1 MARLT
6 ERELNLIQDSRL
18 AARMDRRDT
27 NDILIAAR
35 QARADFMASL
45 MGRALT
51 RFAEFTGLAGLGR
64 DLSVLV
70 LHPLR
75 QALLRRRTAAELRR
89 LSGHLLRD
97 IGLERSD
104 IELVA
109 ERLAGE
115 ALPTPTVRPGLL
127 QSLRRWRE
135 RRRAVAELN
144 ALDDCILADIG
155 LERGN
160 IEATVAALYTKTA
173 TPVEIAEEEGFWASV
188 VESFRQWNLSRQAA
202 GEMARLGPDTLS
214 DLGYV
219 KGDIDWVPE
228 VLAERRLHGA
238 KAA

>member
-6 ERELNLIQDSRL
+6 ERELDLIQDSRL
-18 AARMDRRDT
+18 AARLDRREVS
-27 NDILIAAR
+27 DILIAAR
-35 QARADFMASL
+35 QTRADFMASL
-45 MGRALT
+45 IGRALT
-51 RFAEFTGLAGLGR
+51 RFAEFTGLAALGR

-75 QALLRRRTAAELRR
+75 QALLRRRTAAELGR
-89 LSGHLLRD
+89 LNGHLLRD

-104 IELVA
+104 IEVVA
-109 ERLAGE
+109 ERLVSE
-115 ALPTPTVRPGLL
+115 ALPAPTVRPGLL

-135 RRRAVAELN
+135 RR
-144 ALDDCILADIG
+144 
-155 LERGN
+155 
-160 IEATVAALYTKTA
+160 TALYAETA
-173 TPVEIAEEEGFWASV
+173 TPAEAAEEEGFWASV

-219 KGDIDWVPE
+219 KGDVDWVPE
-228 VLAERRLHGA
+228 VLAERSLQET

>member
-6 ERELNLIQDSRL
+6 ERELDLIQDSRL
-18 AARMDRRDT
+18 AARLDRREVS
-27 NDILIAAR
+27 DILIAAR
-35 QARADFMASL
+35 QTRADFMASL
-45 MGRALT
+45 IGRALT
-51 RFAEFTGLAGLGR
+51 RFAEFTGLAALGR

-75 QALLRRRTAAELRR
+75 QALLRRRTAAELGR

-104 IELVA
+104 IEVVA
-109 ERLAGE
+109 ERLVSE
-115 ALPTPTVRPGLL
+115 ALPAPTVRPGLL

-135 RRRAVAELN
+135 RRRVVAELK
-144 ALDDCILADIG
+144 ALDDRMLADMG

-160 IEATVAALYTKTA
+160 IEATVTALYAETA
-173 TPVEIAEEEGFWASV
+173 TPAEAAEEEGFWASV

-219 KGDIDWVPE
+219 KGDVDWVPE
-228 VLAERRLHGA
+228 VLAERSLQET